1 VAIDLPFIKTKYQ
14 NCIEYVA
21 VWEL

>member
-21 VWEL
+21 IWEL